1 MDLNVIAS
9 SAGPPIV
16 FMLAIWFFTLSVR
29 RVVRHFFPRLDEK
42 GTLWSELV
50 LPILPIVLG
59 GLFAVVM
66 HKFPFLDK
74 LPSWGTRAFYG
85 CVAGGGSGV
94 LYRVIRVVL
103 KKKYGVHLSTPPGVV
118 EGTPA
123 VEIPVDAPPAVDE
136 EPEAATDPNVKVEA
150 PKS

>member
-1 MDLNVIAS
+1 MDLNLIAS
-9 SAGPPIV
+9 ASGPPIV

-29 RVVRHFFPRLDEK
+29 RVVEHFFPKLGGK
-42 GTLWSELV
+42 GTLWSDLV

-59 GLFAVVM
+59 GLFAVTM
-66 HKFPFLDK
+66 YKFPFLDK

-94 LYRVIRVVL
+94 LYRVIRTIL
-103 KKKYGVHLSTPPGVV
+103 KKKYGVNLSSPPGVV
-118 EGTPA
+118 DGTPA
-123 VEIPVDAPPAVDE
+123 VEIPADAPPTVDE
-136 EPEAATDPNVKVEA
+136 EPEATTDPNVKVEP